1 MMRIYS
7 FFVCMILDKLYV
19 TSDLDSRQVI
29 RLLTKYYNPEAG
41 KWTQLEKRNFLS
53 TSIVVVTGKQV
64 VLHKNQLRHMNIFIK
79 RLFMSDLRKEETVKG
94 QYQW

>member
-1 MMRIYS
+1 MYPNKKGSYKQVKTFMMRIYS

-53 TSIVVVTGKQV
+53 TSIVVVTGK
-64 VLHKNQLRHMNIFIK
+64 
-79 RLFMSDLRKEETVKG
+79 
-94 QYQW
+94 